1 MSASREKKA
10 RQELNESGYVDPR
23 KAREAEEKAKE
34 RRSTRIYTAVIVAFV
49 LLGVVLFAS
58 GRIQASNE
66 AKETARIGAESAVTI
81 DGEDFSVND
90 VAYYYGSIYNT
101 FANNGSS
108 FGFDSSKSAR
118 EQQYTEGKTWH
129 DYFLES
135 ALDYMK
141 ESVAVAHAAEAA
153 GFDGAEQMDSA
164 EQSNLSMVDLYASY
178 SGATRAQYL
187 TAMFGKYMTEEAFV
201 RCVRRNALASA
212 YQQSYSDSLTY
223 TDAELEAAYQADPK
237 TYDKAAWEYV
247 VVSGAADSTTDA
259 DGNTVQATDE
269 EQAAAKETAKA
280 TAEEILAAYN
290 SGKSLES
297 IAGNYEKATY
307 YNTTDATYYDGVV
320 GNWLFDDARKDGD
333 TEILEVGTNYYVGL
347 FHSRGR
353 EEYKTVDIRHILI
366 TPETGTKAQGDEG
379 YEDEQTQLKAAA
391 RTKAEE
397 ILAQWKSGEAT
408 EDSFAQLALEN
419 SADGS
424 KYDGGLYT
432 RVTKGW
438 AVEEFNDWCFDASRK
453 DGDTGIVDTTY
464 GSHVMYFVGY
474 DLPAWAASVTSDLQ
488 EKAASEWSTALSEN
502 ADVQQSDFGMK
513 FVG

>member
-1 MSASREKKA
+1 MMLRVSVDMTWDAYFRDAAKKSLIQLTMLKKGAAEKGMTFNDDMQKEVDRTVETFSTYAKKA
-10 RQELNESGYVDPR
+10 GY
-23 KAREAEEKAKE
+23 
-34 RRSTRIYTAVIVAFV
+34 ST
-49 LLGVVLFAS
+49 
-58 GRIQASNE
+58 
-66 AKETARIGAESAVTI
+66 SA
-81 DGEDFSVND
+81 
-90 VAYYYGSIYNT
+90 YLKLMYGNNMTMSTFKSILKDT
-101 FANNGSS
+101 
-108 FGFDSSKSAR
+108 
-118 EQQYTEGKTWH
+118 
-129 DYFLES
+129 L
-135 ALDYMK
+135 
-141 ESVAVAHAAEAA
+141 
-153 GFDGAEQMDSA
+153 
-164 EQSNLSMVDLYASY
+164 
-178 SGATRAQYL
+178 
-187 TAMFGKYMTEEAFV
+187 
-201 RCVRRNALASA
+201 LASH
-212 YQQSYSDSLTY
+212 YQQDYIDSLTY
-223 TDAELEAAYQADPK
+223 TDEEVETYYNEHKNNFDVAD
-237 TYDKAAWEYV
+237 YEYIYFK
-247 VVSGAADSTTDA
+247 GTADSTKDA

-408 EDSFAQLALEN
+408 EDSFAQLAMEN

-488 EKAASEWSTALSEN
+488 EKASSEWSTALSEN